1 MQTGGRPH
9 ANPLV
14 MAMETNGG
22 LTGKFGVIFL
32 LFIDKAQ
39 AA

>member
-9 ANPLV
+9 GNPLL
-14 MAMETNGG
+14 MAIETNGG
-22 LTGKFGVIFL
+22 ETRKFGVIFL
-32 LFIDKAQ
+32 LFTEDAQ